1 MLMEIRAARSG
12 AMQRAAIGFAA
23 AMLCFCVTAQPQQRD
38 PMIGEA
44 GEVAPPDVFL
54 ETMRLQYDLAAL
66 RYVVGQSAMSSSDPV
81 ALEIATAAPRHVFYQ
96 AQVLFRKTNQ
106 LSEEIADRRP
116 LPLEEVNAQWRRAS
130 PRPVPEGREIS
141 TADVLALVT
150 DIRDRLRAMLLL
162 LRVNISITD
171 SLEIDRSKQTE
182 DVLMEMMKVSSQI
195 NSMIHGE
202 FRMRDVYEQ
211 VLVAINYAGDLGAGY
226 PSSANSAGSEKAR
239 DVYQRLVGCLPLLR
253 NVGTALDV
261 QTLDLRVRGTVP
273 ESLEPADAYDL
284 TTALISDLAHMV
296 QQVDAEPTALP
307 LGEYRR
313 PRFVQAEDVFE
324 LVGVLERQLNVLA
337 TPESDN

>member
-1 MLMEIRAARSG
+1 
-12 AMQRAAIGFAA
+12 MQRAMIGFAG
-23 AMLCFCVTAQPQQRD
+23 AMLCFCVTAQPQQPD
-38 PMIGEA
+38 PTNGSA
-44 GEVAPPDVFL
+44 SEVTSPEVFL
-54 ETMRLQYDLAAL
+54 EIMHLQYDLAAL
-66 RYVVGQSAMSSSDPV
+66 RYVVGQSAMSSSDPIE
-81 ALEIATAAPRHVFYQ
+81 LQIATAAPRHVFYQ
-96 AQVLFRKTNQ
+96 AQTLFRKANQ
-106 LSEEIADRRP
+106 LSEELADRRP
-116 LPLEEVNAQWRRAS
+116 LPLGEVNAQWRRAS

-141 TADVLALVT
+141 TADVLALAT
-150 DIRDRLRAMLLL
+150 DIRDRIRAMLLL

-182 DVLMEMMKVSSQI
+182 DVLMEMMKISSQI

-226 PSSANSAGSEKAR
+226 PGSTKSADRRKAR
-239 DVYQRLVGCLPLLR
+239 DVYQRLADCLPLLR

-261 QTLDLRVRGTVP
+261 QTLDLRVSGTVS
-273 ESLEPADAYDL
+273 ESVMPADAYDL
-284 TTALISDLAHMV
+284 ATALISDLAYMV

-313 PRFVQAEDVFE
+313 PRLVVATDVFE
-324 LVGVLERQLNVLA
+324 LVGILETQLNALA